1 MLCACSDGN
10 VRLCDD
16 DQGTDKT
23 EWGRPAKVR
32 RVDSG
37 YSIEDMPPEIL
48 VMILNLVSDGAS
60 FVACRMASRLF
71 WTYSPVDF
79 AVAHVSPQALIASRV
94 PPDIARAVF
103 ARRGD
108 TPCWFMLPLAADTGS
123 IRTVE
128 WVSRLLCDFHAP
140 NSQLCIG
147 SGDNVLDDDDDNRQ
161 EALQDDD
168 GDDDDDDGTLEHLAD
183 FVYHRPLMVRR
194 SALKDDPFDLWGC
207 FRTHVDEAAY
217 IAARAGTVDIIA
229 HLHETFRKPGPECGC
244 SPSVGKVA
252 FHAARHGVLEWLAD
266 VGCDG
271 RYRPGCM
278 SVQDAVNKGN
288 PALVEWTVRVAK
300 PWHRFVTWPMVHTL
314 AVRNN
319 VPMMDLVARLG
330 LYPLSSDDMAI
341 AAGAGSLDVVRWA
354 AGEAIEGVVGA
365 HDGPRVAEWCST
377 KVART
382 AAKRGRIEIV
392 QWLLNHPHAT
402 HFVGA
407 SAAQRALA
415 KGHYE
420 IVRLLGEAGRADFG
434 RWDALF
440 QAVSSGN
447 LDMLS
452 FVADNGG
459 IYRPNVL
466 AAALEGR
473 HAGIVGYLCDKYT
486 PSYADMIEAIHT
498 ANQTYDT
505 ETTDLT
511 VDWLVE
517 HVSAAASLQ
526 PMLQRSHPKE

>member
-1 MLCACSDGN
+1 
-10 VRLCDD
+10 
-16 DQGTDKT
+16 
-23 EWGRPAKVR
+23 
-32 RVDSG
+32 
-37 YSIEDMPPEIL
+37 
-48 VMILNLVSDGAS
+48 
-60 FVACRMASRLF
+60 
-71 WTYSPVDF
+71 
-79 AVAHVSPQALIASRV
+79 
-94 PPDIARAVF
+94 
-103 ARRGD
+103 
-108 TPCWFMLPLAADTGS
+108 
-123 IRTVE
+123 
-128 WVSRLLCDFHAP
+128 
-140 NSQLCIG
+140 
-147 SGDNVLDDDDDNRQ
+147 
-161 EALQDDD
+161 
-168 GDDDDDDGTLEHLAD
+168 
-183 FVYHRPLMVRR
+183 MVRR
-194 SALKDDPFDLWGC
+194 SALKDDPLDPWGC
-207 FRTHVDEAAY
+207 FRRTSTKPPTLPRAP
-217 IAARAGTVDIIA
+217 ARSTLLPICTRHFANLDPVWVLAERRQGGLSRSA
-229 HLHETFRKPGPECGC
+229 PRR
-244 SPSVGKVA
+244 
-252 FHAARHGVLEWLAD
+252 ARMACR

-288 PALVEWTVRVAK
+288 PALVEWAVRVAK
-300 PWHRFVTWPMVHTL
+300 PWHRFIAWPMVHTL
-314 AVRNN
+314 AVRND

-330 LYPLSSDDMAI
+330 LYPLSSDDVAV

-440 QAVSSGN
+440 RPRPRATSTCCPLSLTMAVST
-447 LDMLS
+447 DH
-452 FVADNGG
+452 
-459 IYRPNVL
+459 VL

-473 HAGIVGYLCDKYT
+473 YAGIVGYLCDKYA

-526 PMLQRSHPKE
+526 PMLQRSTPRNKLFFCPRLLLPAAADVFFYFVRGRNAWCHVGLAKMSVSIGVFRVGVTKRSPKERSSKFHGVHRRVPTHASPRQRPHIGYNQYAAAKKSGPTKVGAHVIGQRRSHDGGERNRIGRQLAGDVDQHRSMGMRDAAMSRSKTTPPPAKGTTATK